1 MLHDMANGASEQSAG
16 VSHAGQAIDALDDMT
31 QQNSALA
38 EQAAFIAVQLQAQA
52 ESLSVHVQRFRLA

>member
-1 MLHDMANGASEQSAG
+1 
-16 VSHAGQAIDALDDMT
+16 MT

-52 ESLSVHVQRFRLA
+52 ASLSVHVQRFRLA